1 MFKSVFWS
9 LAVFGAVALAPAA
22 YYTARDHWKDL
33 AIPGI
38 STTASQTSTAKP
50 DLPPAGGNPPGPP
63 LPGTVPPPPP
73 LEGTPVHSLV
83 EVLRFD
89 VTPGWIIS
97 RWPRVS
103 TGLAE
108 LQLQGYRVPLVT
120 GTAESDLAGAL
131 TYYFNPQQQI
141 ARITFRG
148 TTGDMRNVVAVVAG
162 QFQMTRRLTN
172 DPGLVV
178 YEAVHSSN
186 VPASALRIR
195 SAAVLRASEPYK
207 RFDVELVLQR
217 PEE

>member
-1 MFKSVFWS
+1 MFRTVFLS
-9 LAVFGAVALAPAA
+9 LLGLGVVAILPAA
-22 YYTARDHWKDL
+22 YYQAKDYWKGL
-33 AIPGI
+33 AVPGV
-38 STTASQTSTAKP
+38 SASTAAP
-50 DLPPAGGNPPGPP
+50 SSPPAANADPGPADPAARAVAP
-63 LPGTVPPPPP
+63 LPAVAP
-73 LEGTPVHSLV
+73 LEGNPIHALT

-89 VTPGWIIS
+89 VSPGWIIH

-103 TGLAE
+103 SGLGD

-131 TYYFNPQQQI
+131 TYYFNPQQQVQ
-141 ARITFRG
+141 RITFRG
-148 TTGDMRNVVAVVAG
+148 TTGDMRNVVAVAAS
-162 QFQMTRRLTN
+162 QFHMTRRLTN
-172 DPGLVV
+172 DPSLIV

-186 VPASALRIR
+186 DPASALRIR